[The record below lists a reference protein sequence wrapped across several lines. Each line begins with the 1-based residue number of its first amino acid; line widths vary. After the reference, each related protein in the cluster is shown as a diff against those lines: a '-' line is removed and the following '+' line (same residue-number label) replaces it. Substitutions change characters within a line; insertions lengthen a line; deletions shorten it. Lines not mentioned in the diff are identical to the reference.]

1 MHTKYTFTSQAIFW
15 SQPHNAFGTHKRATA
30 EPKYIYLVCEH
41 FDIVYVYL
49 HGCTLNITEYHFY
62 K

>member
-1 MHTKYTFTSQAIFW
+1 MHTKYTFTSQAICL
-15 SQPHNAFGTHKRATA
+15 SQLHNAFGTRKRAPP
-30 EPKYIYLVCEH
+30 EPKYLVCEN
-41 FDIVYVYL
+41 FDILYVYL